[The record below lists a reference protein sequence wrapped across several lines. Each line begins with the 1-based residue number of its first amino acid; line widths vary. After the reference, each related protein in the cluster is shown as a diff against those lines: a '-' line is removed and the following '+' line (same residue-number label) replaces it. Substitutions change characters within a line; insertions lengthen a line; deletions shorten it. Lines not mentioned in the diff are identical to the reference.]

1 MECLERSGV
10 KEKSHRGSGQR
21 EGYVKGMG
29 IIENRRQENRRRE
42 DWGGGDKTYPGRA
55 RDRGERNVR
64 YVRRVSES

>member
-1 MECLERSGV
+1 VITLECLERSGV

-42 DWGGGDKTYPGRA
+42 DWGGG
-55 RDRGERNVR
+55 
-64 YVRRVSES
+64 